1 MEFGCGAGG
10 CCSAAPPS
18 RAFCAE
24 WQCLL
29 GDLKPH
35 LGPRARQGCFARME
49 PPAAGCSGR
58 TMGFLLVM
66 AILLS
71 ACARESLAMTDS
83 QDSEYTMH
91 SLSCFQILVLFS
103 SLV

>member
-1 MEFGCGAGG
+1 
-10 CCSAAPPS
+10 
-18 RAFCAE
+18 
-24 WQCLL
+24 
-29 GDLKPH
+29 
-35 LGPRARQGCFARME
+35 
-49 PPAAGCSGR
+49 
-58 TMGFLLVM
+58 MGFLLVM
-66 AILLS
+66 AVLLS